1 MRRFSVEIERLVVDA
16 AGIAPLPSERFR
28 VLVEQALQ
36 QRLERHGAPSAVL
49 GRESVTIPLPEPATH
64 EHTGGARLA
73 GSVAQA
79 IHQSLTR
86 KA

>member
-1 MRRFSVEIERLVVDA
+1 MRRFSVEIERLAVDA
-16 AGIAPLPSERFR
+16 AGIAPLEGERFR

-36 QRLERHGAPSAVL
+36 QRLERQGAPSAVL

-64 EHTGGARLA
+64 EHTGGARTA